1 MEATVDSIDFLIRSE
16 DDFLNFLE
24 EMKARE
30 GLDSKEF
37 IFPNVKF
44 AGWPSLDINVKGER
58 YHSSITSAMLFG
70 MSMLNEEIQR
80 AFATIRYGSQ
90 NLQRLT
96 NEDKQRLDINFKIS
110 EGSSDAEGTTD
121 KIINAVTDFL
131 RDTMSGLNGWQKML
145 VIITMVGAASTCGYL
160 NRHR

>member
-58 YHSSITSAMLFG
+58 YHSSITSAMFLVCQC
-70 MSMLNEEIQR
+70 STR
-80 AFATIRYGSQ
+80 RYSGR
-90 NLQRLT
+90 LQPY
-96 NEDKQRLDINFKIS
+96 D
-110 EGSSDAEGTTD
+110 TD
-121 KIINAVTDFL
+121 RRIFNA
-131 RDTMSGLNGWQKML
+131 
-145 VIITMVGAASTCGYL
+145 
-160 NRHR
+160 